1 MKIDFLL
8 EINDALGKSS
18 IKNDS
23 ISFLEFVKTFS
34 FAGIN
39 STSNPLQT
47 LFRFLENIYG
57 FAPSFID
64 HKFHL
69 HPELENDPTEKGQ
82 FSNKVGRAFAVYF
95 AKKQSGA
102 MYVYSYECALKK
114 YGKQITGSR
123 PDYYCDT
130 SKQSFS
136 LEAKGYCCSSISDT
150 KMQVY
155 KNQALAG
162 SLNVNFSIASATFNI
177 YNKPKIKYYDPEN
190 DNKNYDYKFAE
201 ELRKDYYKGV
211 LKLISSP
218 YFINSQSPEKDF
230 YAYKAI
236 IDLNIFTILVHKSIV
251 EQNDLLNT
259 LHPIKTENMFIDTD
273 GIGLIINLDEIKHR
287 IQTVSNKS

>member
-69 HPELENDPTEKGQ
+69 HP
-82 FSNKVGRAFAVYF
+82 
-95 AKKQSGA
+95 
-102 MYVYSYECALKK
+102 
-114 YGKQITGSR
+114 
-123 PDYYCDT
+123 
-130 SKQSFS
+130 
-136 LEAKGYCCSSISDT
+136 
-150 KMQVY
+150 
-155 KNQALAG
+155 
-162 SLNVNFSIASATFNI
+162 
-177 YNKPKIKYYDPEN
+177 
-190 DNKNYDYKFAE
+190 
-201 ELRKDYYKGV
+201 
-211 LKLISSP
+211 
-218 YFINSQSPEKDF
+218 
-230 YAYKAI
+230 
-236 IDLNIFTILVHKSIV
+236 
-251 EQNDLLNT
+251 
-259 LHPIKTENMFIDTD
+259 IKTENMFIDTD